1 MSSEL
6 LAKVNPPDK
15 PGVYIMREAQGK
27 IIYVGKAVSLKKRLA
42 SYFRAQ
48 AQLEPKT
55 QALVK
60 RLADIEV
67 MVTDTEIEALV
78 LECTLIKKHRPRY
91 NVVMRDDKSYPYLK
105 VTVQEP
111 YPRLLMTR
119 KPFVDEARYFGPF
132 VGGSLREAVRVISL
146 HYGLRLCKLD
156 LKPGGPQAR
165 PCLYAQIAQCDEICQ
180 GKGTP
185 EKYRQR
191 VQAVLEF
198 LQGGADTLTPE
209 LETRMRRDAEAQ
221 QFELA
226 AKWRDVL
233 ADIALIRQKPL
244 LSSTSR
250 EDRDILSLAHAGG
263 SATVEIFT
271 VRSGNLEGR
280 RHYFLQHVG
289 ADNRAD
295 LLAQAM
301 TQYYSQAVAL
311 PPEILLP
318 EEPSEGDLI
327 RRWLGRQRGEPVV
340 VRLPET
346 DEEKRM
352 LKMAETNA
360 WLYLKHS
367 QSGEAGEPSAEE
379 TAALESLRVSL
390 GLGKTPERI
399 EGYDISN
406 ISGTDAVG
414 SQVVFLQGRAD
425 PSAYR
430 RYRIRSVQGPND
442 FAMLQEV
449 LFRRLKRV
457 GEHGLPRPDLLVID
471 GGAGQLS
478 AVQAVLKEL
487 ALEVPVIG
495 LAKQHEE
502 IYQPGRIEPLRLP
515 LESPALRLLTRL
527 RDEAHRFAVAYH
539 RRLRSRRMH
548 VSALDKVEGLGL
560 AKRRTLLRSFGSV
573 EALLQV
579 SEDDLAAVAGI
590 GPVLARRIQKELRKN
605 S

>member
-6 LAKVNPPDK
+6 LAKINPPDK
-15 PGVYIMREAQGK
+15 PGVYIMRDANGK

-67 MVTDTEIEALV
+67 MVTDSEIEALV

-105 VTVQEP
+105 LTVQEP
-111 YPRLLMTR
+111 YPRLLQTR
-119 KPFVDEARYFGPF
+119 KPFIDEAKYFGPF

-146 HYGLRLCKLD
+146 HFGLRLCKLD

-180 GKGTP
+180 GKGSP
-185 EKYRQR
+185 EKYQER
-191 VQAVLEF
+191 VKAVLKF
-198 LQGGADTLTPE
+198 LQGGKDTLTPSLQE
-209 LETRMRRDAEAQ
+209 RMRRDAEAK

-233 ADIALIRQKPL
+233 HDIALIRQKPI
-244 LSSTSR
+244 LSSTAR
-250 EDRDILSLAHAGG
+250 EDRDLLSLAQSGN

-271 VRSGNLEGR
+271 VRAGDLEGR
-280 RHYFLQHVG
+280 RHFFLQHLIG
-289 ADNRAD
+289 DNTAE
-295 LLAQAM
+295 LLSQAVS
-301 TQYYSQAVAL
+301 QYYSQGVPL
-311 PPEILLP
+311 PPEILVP
-318 EEPSEGDLI
+318 EEPAEGDLL
-327 RRWLGRQRGEPVV
+327 RRWLEQQRGGPVV
-340 VRLPET
+340 LRLPKNDNE
-346 DEEKRM
+346 RRL

-360 WLYLKHS
+360 WLYLKHNTV
-367 QSGEAGEPSAEE
+367 GEEGEPSVEE
-379 TAALESLRVSL
+379 LAAMEGLREQL
-390 GLGKTPERI
+390 GLAKNPERI

-414 SQVVFLQGRAD
+414 SQVVFTQGRAD
-425 PSAYR
+425 TSQYR

-449 LFRRLKRV
+449 LFRRLKRAAEPGAV
-457 GEHGLPRPDLLVID
+457 QPDLLVID

-478 AVQAVLKEL
+478 AVRAVLTEL
-487 ALEVPVIG
+487 EMDIPVIG

-502 IYQPGRIEPLRLP
+502 IYQPGREEPLRLP
-515 LESPALRLLTRL
+515 LDNPGLQLLTKL

-539 RRLRSRRMH
+539 RNLRSRRMH
-548 VSALDKVEGLGL
+548 VSALDKVEGLGP
-560 AKRRTLLRSFGSV
+560 ARRRTLLRSFGSV

-579 SEDDLAAVAGI
+579 SEEDLAAMEGI
-590 GPVLARRIQKELRKN
+590 GPVLAKRIQKELRKN
-605 S
+605 R